1 MRKREENDNK
11 KKGHSREWEPWHTC
25 PLSYY
30 CGRFV
35 IGRRRQ
41 RETFRHS
48 TRAHS
53 FDLNGR
59 SFSRKKSRIIFLF
72 FRPACRQC
80 LRLLLLLHVNR
91 LDLMLTYRDPLTGPA
106 AEYRSH
112 FRFFPIVPSYF
123 FLYIFCQQFLHGT
136 VACHLKTNAAA
147 SRLQFL
153 VVFCTSKEVE
163 RDLVTSHRQIWKRIR
178 AKWGHV
184 PRPSAARYS
193 IIFDETHTK
202 RKDGLS
208 DVKWVV

>member
-136 VACHLKTNAAA
+136 VACHLKTKMLPPPVYNFWWSFAPQR
-147 SRLQFL
+147 RLREIWL
-153 VVFCTSKEVE
+153 HHIAIDKYE
-163 RDLVTSHRQIWKRIR
+163 R
-178 AKWGHV
+178 
-184 PRPSAARYS
+184 
-193 IIFDETHTK
+193 E
-202 RKDGLS
+202 
-208 DVKWVV
+208 